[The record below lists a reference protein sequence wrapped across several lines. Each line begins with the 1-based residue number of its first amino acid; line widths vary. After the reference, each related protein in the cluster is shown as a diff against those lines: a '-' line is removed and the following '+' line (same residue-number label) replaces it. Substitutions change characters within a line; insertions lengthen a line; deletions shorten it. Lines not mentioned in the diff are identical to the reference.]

1 MLALS
6 ILGCGMSSS
15 VLSNIFT
22 KHRLNLGR
30 GCELA
35 AVGLGYTSFD
45 LGRLARFASSEILNR
60 PRRLR
65 NESDRALPRDDRD
78 GLSFHRRGEL

>member
-1 MLALS
+1 MWDV
-6 ILGCGMSSS
+6 ILGCVEHIYQASPNVGW
-15 VLSNIFT
+15 
-22 KHRLNLGR
+22 